1 MRITWVTRSFL
12 DYRIP
17 VFKALDEMCGHQL
30 TVIYY
35 KDIPPQRCQE
45 KLHAI
50 LGDRAIA
57 RENELRI
64 GNRPK
69 VDNASRANSS
79 IRIPISPG
87 LIKQVIATKPDVM
100 VSDGFMQWTY
110 APLFVRAFKRIP
122 HVMLYERTAHTERTA
137 GRSRVWYRKFVSN
150 WIDAIDCNGCLTGEY
165 VKKLLGW
172 NESRLTY
179 GHMVADVSGMADK
192 VNGISED
199 SVISLRKKYGIKGVM
214 LLFVGQLIPRKG
226 VKELLEAW
234 ATFKASRLDECSLGY
249 VGSGPQEQELKD
261 YTVANGVH
269 DFVLTGAVDY
279 EQIAMFYKAADCFI
293 IPTLEDNWSLVVPE
307 AMACGL
313 PVATS
318 VYNGCYPELVHSENG
333 WTFDPLN
340 KQSIVDVLVKIVSSK
355 EKLFDMGRESLKI
368 VSNETPERAAKSI
381 MEAINFAIKRVR
393 KK

>member
-17 VFKALDEMCGHQL
+17 VFKALDEICGHQL

-45 KLHAI
+45 KLYAV

-87 LIKQVIATKPDVM
+87 LIKQVMATKPDVM

-137 GRSRVWYRKFVSN
+137 GRYRVLYRKFVSN
-150 WIDAIDCNGCLTGEY
+150 WIDAIDCNGSLTGEY

-172 NESRLTY
+172 NEDRLTY

-192 VNGISED
+192 VNEISED
-199 SVISLRKKYGIKGVM
+199 SVISLRKKYCIKGVM

-234 ATFKASRLDECSLGY
+234 ATFKDSCLDECSLVY
-249 VGSGPQEQELKD
+249 VGSGPQEQELRSFATSNNVKD
-261 YTVANGVH
+261 
-269 DFVLTGAVDY
+269 FIMTGAVDY

-318 VYNGCYPELVHSENG
+318 VYNGCHPELIHSENG
-333 WTFDPLN
+333 WTFDPFN
-340 KQSIVDVLVKIVSSK
+340 KQSIVDIIGRIVSSK
-355 EKLFDMGRESLKI
+355 DKLLDMGRESLKI
-368 VSNETPERAAKSI
+368 VSSETPERAAKSI
-381 MEAINFAIKRVR
+381 MKAIDIAIKRVR

>member
-199 SVISLRKKYGIKGVM
+199 SVI
-214 LLFVGQLIPRKG
+214 FVGQLIPRKG

-234 ATFKASRLDECSLGY
+234 AIFKASCLDECSLVY

-318 VYNGCYPELVHSENG
+318 VYNGCHPELVHSENG
-333 WTFDPLN
+333 WTFDPLS
-340 KQSIVDVLVKIVSSK
+340 KQSIVDVLDRIVSSK
-355 EKLFDMGRESLKI
+355 DKLLYMGRESLKI
-368 VSNETPERAAKSI
+368 VSSETPERAAKSI